1 MTAND
6 TTSRRVAVT
15 ICSIALILSMLAF
28 VLSMG
33 FATPAVL
40 VCFVTP
46 VVALACIRATP
57 RLAIATL
64 YWSAATFLA
73 GPGIVNL
80 EVWAIGCLALCGLV
94 LLIGL
99 ALHWGFWTDS

>member
-1 MTAND
+1 M
-6 TTSRRVAVT
+6 
-15 ICSIALILSMLAF
+15 ILSMLAF
-28 VLSMG
+28 VPSMAI
-33 FATPAVL
+33 ATPAVL

-46 VVALACIRATP
+46 VVAVACIRATP

-80 EVWAIGCLALCGLV
+80 EVWAISCLALVGLI

-99 ALHWGFWTDS
+99 AVHYGEKA

>member
-1 MTAND
+1 MTATD
-6 TTSRRVAVT
+6 TPSRPLSASM
-15 ICSIALILSMLAF
+15 CSMALILSMLAF
-28 VLSMG
+28 LPGMVI
-33 FATPAVL
+33 FTPAVV

-73 GPGIVNL
+73 SPMIVNL
-80 EVWAIGCLALCGLV
+80 DGWAIGCLALLGLV

-99 ALHWGFWTDS
+99 AVHYDEKA

>member
-6 TTSRRVAVT
+6 TTPRRGAVT
-15 ICSIALILSMLAF
+15 MCSIALILSMLAF
-28 VLSMG
+28 VPSIG
-33 FATPAVL
+33 FATGAAS

-80 EVWAIGCLALCGLV
+80 DLWVIGCLALVGLV

-99 ALHWGFWTDS
+99 AVHYDGGA

>member
-6 TTSRRVAVT
+6 TTRRRGAAT

-28 VLSMG
+28 VGSIG
-33 FATPAVL
+33 FATGAVL

-57 RLAIATL
+57 RLAIATF
-64 YWSAATFLA
+64 YWSSTTFLA

-80 EVWAIGCLALCGLV
+80 DLEVIGGLALVGLV

-99 ALHWGFWTDS
+99 AVHYAATR